1 MGKERKDTGA
11 LSEAPVLGA
20 LFYSLTELSQL
31 PSGEVAPGHFAGWEQ
46 VGGRETEPTEV
57 GSAAQKATDPLS
69 LCGAPLWGRVRQTP
83 GRGGG
88 GRQGKPINFSSPK
101 SI

>member
-46 VGGRETEPTEV
+46 VGGREAEPTEV

-69 LCGAPLWGRVRQTP
+69 LCGGSALGQSEADT
-83 GRGGG
+83 
-88 GRQGKPINFSSPK
+88 RQGRRGEAREAY
-101 SI
+101 